1 MISHLISKK
10 NEGGYLTIGVLILSP
25 LYPLIGHDYESEIL
39 LMQKEIV
46 LHKSLQLRFLLALS
60 PKLLIHQLQI
70 QIKSLF
76 DVSRISNIFV
86 PKCINHLG
94 DNE

>member
-1 MISHLISKK
+1 MV
-10 NEGGYLTIGVLILSP
+10 VLIKFLWGRRSDDRGTDSIP
-25 LYPLIGHDYESEIL
+25 PTPLIVHDYESEIL

-60 PKLLIHQLQI
+60 PKLLVHQLQI

-76 DVSRISNIFV
+76 NVSRISNTFN
-86 PKCINHLG
+86 PKRINHLG
-94 DNE
+94 DKI